1 MKKVY
6 KPRKGHRMHQD
17 MLRVAFLK
25 KAKQIYGQSD
35 NIQPSNH
42 NKSTSKIT
50 TGCLAEW
57 SKASDSS
64 N

>member
-42 NKSTSKIT
+42 NTI
-50 TGCLAEW
+50 LLRQ
-57 SKASDSS
+57 
-64 N
+64 NVF